1 MIRDQGIP
9 HRSSPIPFIASALH
23 RLASVLI
30 TGASRG
36 IGAAA
41 ARAFGQAGYGLML
54 LSRPSEAFTALV
66 GELRQAGHSV
76 HCVEADL
83 TDTSAVEPAISSLL
97 NLGGT
102 PDVVINNAGAAYTG
116 PLATM
121 SLERWQ
127 WLLQLNLT
135 AVFQVCQAV
144 IPALRQQGRGL
155 IVNVSSHA
163 AHNAFPDW
171 GAYCVSKAALRSF
184 SRCLAEEERNHGIR
198 VSTLT
203 LGAVNT
209 PLWDSETVDS
219 SFDRRAMLC
228 ADQAA
233 EALLYLARQP
243 DHQVVED
250 LTLMPAAG
258 AL

>member
-1 MIRDQGIP
+1 M
-9 HRSSPIPFIASALH
+9 
-23 RLASVLI
+23 ASVLI

-41 ARAFGQAGYGLML
+41 ARAFAQAGDNLQL
-54 LSRPSEAFTALV
+54 LARPSAEFQALRA
-66 GELRQAGHSV
+66 ELAGSLGRV
-76 HCVEADL
+76 DSVEADL
-83 TDTSAVEPAISSLL
+83 TDPAAVAPAIAALL
-97 NLGGT
+97 CQGGT
-102 PDVVINNAGAAYTG
+102 PDVVINNAGGAYTG
-116 PLATM
+116 PLQAM
-121 SLERWQ
+121 PLERWQ

-135 AVFQVCQAV
+135 AVFQVCQAIV
-144 IPALRQQGRGL
+144 PALRQQRRGL
-155 IVNVSSHA
+155 IINVSSHA
-163 AHNAFPDW
+163 ARHAFPDW
-171 GAYCVSKAALRSF
+171 GAYCVSKAGLNSL
-184 SRCLAEEERNHGIR
+184 SRCLAEEERKHGIR

-219 SFDRRAMLC
+219 SFDRRAMLS
-228 ADQAA
+228 ADEAA
-233 EALLYLARQP
+233 AALLFLARQP